1 MASPLAV
8 VAVAVMALAV
18 ARMPTAGA
26 AAGAAGHEALQP
38 DAERPASIRGGRRL
52 AQVLMTVPPIGSLD
66 PLQGTVLGL
75 ADPASFKVRSTAR
88 TESKA

>member
-8 VAVAVMALAV
+8 AVTVMALA
-18 ARMPTAGA
+18 ARMPMAVRA

-66 PLQGTVLGL
+66 PLQGTVVGL
-75 ADPASFKVRSTAR
+75 ADPASFKVSSTAR
-88 TESKA
+88 TQS